1 MLRRN
6 FRPKIERIVHRKR
19 KFLAHLKAR
28 KRSRKRKNLKIVLA
42 TSNSDKVREI
52 KDFLKDYEIYAL
64 REICEPFDI
73 VEDGATFAA
82 NALIKAR
89 AVHAKARELNL
100 ADEFVA
106 LSDDSGISVEAL
118 GGRPGIYSARFS
130 DMNEHGQITGKNATD
145 ASNRAK
151 LIAELNALNLT
162 SSPAFYTACIAVS
175 SNLGDFTAHGFMHGT
190 AVNEE
195 RGSNGFGYDSLF
207 IPKGFTCTL
216 GELDDEIKLKISH
229 RSKGLELI
237 KYVLK
242 SLEGKFGR

>member
-1 MLRRN
+1 M
-6 FRPKIERIVHRKR
+6 
-19 KFLAHLKAR
+19 
-28 KRSRKRKNLKIVLA
+28 KIVLA

-64 REICEPFDI
+64 REICEPFEI
-73 VEDGATFAA
+73 AEDGATFAA

-89 AVHAKARELNL
+89 AVQAKLRELNL
-100 ADEFVA
+100 ADEFIA

-130 DMNEHGQITGKNATD
+130 DMNKRGQITGKSATD

-151 LIAELNALNLT
+151 LMAELNALNLT
-162 SSPAFYTACIAVS
+162 SSPAFYTACIAIS
-175 SNLGDFTAHGFMHGT
+175 SKFGDYTTHGFMYGK
-190 AVNEE
+190 AIDEE
-195 RGSNGFGYDSLF
+195 RGTNGFGYDALF
-207 IPKGFTCTL
+207 IPDGFTKTL
-216 GELDDEIKLKISH
+216 GELDNETKLKISH

-242 SLEGKFGR
+242 SLEAKFGR